1 AILSSNVS
9 VKHPANEAHQTN
21 ASRDF
26 PRKHRIRQIADKPG
40 NSTARSPKSAM
51 KFQNVDRS
59 STMSLLHRER
69 TAFHNRTHHDATDDN
84 RSLKSSHREAARAVE
99 YMVAAIKDHQWF
111 ARVAWKMP
119 SVVHPAAFLKRPLIR

>member
-1 AILSSNVS
+1 MALIAVWPLGKDAATKRSPNRSNETRPTVILSSNVS

-99 YMVAAIKDHQWF
+99 
-111 ARVAWKMP
+111 
-119 SVVHPAAFLKRPLIR
+119 